1 MEQVANFFSHL
12 PVTDPI
18 LIFSLVLF
26 VILIAPLALDRLKIP
41 HIIGLI
47 LAGVILSENC
57 TGVLKRDVSFDLF
70 GTVGLLYI
78 MFLAGLQMDLA
89 DFKKNTKKN
98 VFFGLT
104 TFYVPMIFGSVSSFF
119 LLKYLFAH
127 TTPEF
132 QTIGNFS
139 FTGYLILAS
148 VLIGIDTLLVRKTE
162 TDRQEALRL
171 GDVDFTGQN
180 YMLQKPGRAFFLK
193 FRLFL

>member
-139 FTGYLILAS
+139 FSVYLIMAS
-148 VLIGIDTLLVRKTE
+148 VLIASMYASHTLIS
-162 TDRQEALRL
+162 
-171 GDVDFTGQN
+171 
-180 YMLQKPGRAFFLK
+180 P
-193 FRLFL
+193 